1 MTQQHS
7 IARQTLTGIL
17 IFVFVTAVVCAVAM
31 AGPENIRRRGTE
43 TQSKTELGFRIQ
55 DSGEGRTKERSFVPE
70 HHRASLRSAERDQ
83 GKQNDKQIPRYARDD
98 NPQLESQGPDQEQ
111 QVPVIRKEVR
121 LVLVEASVK
130 DKGGKAMKVL
140 KQEDFLLFE
149 DGAPQ
154 EIAHFSQD
162 QLPLAV
168 AMVVDLS
175 GSIQPFLRP
184 LRYASM
190 AALKALKKEDEVA
203 LFTFTSN
210 VDKRVDL
217 TRDKLAVSDQIE
229 FFEAGG
235 STNINDGVYEA
246 AKYLLEKAP
255 AARRVIVLVSDNV
268 PTMGGVSPGD
278 VMNEALEA
286 DAAVYSLKVPGRNSV
301 GSKVLG
307 AGRGLV
313 NVSKL
318 TEETGGEIFDVEK
331 EGSLY
336 LAFAA
341 LIERLKTR
349 YTLGF
354 YPAGIAATDKKL
366 RKLEI
371 KLHPS
376 FGVKGKDYSV
386 VAKRGYFPATK

>member
-17 IFVFVTAVVCAVAM
+17 IFVFAIAGVCAA
-31 AGPENIRRRGTE
+31 AWAASGAPTKRRPFG
-43 TQSKTELGFRIQ
+43 
-55 DSGEGRTKERSFVPE
+55 
-70 HHRASLRSAERDQ
+70 SAQ
-83 GKQNDKQIPRYARDD
+83 GKQAAALQNGGAKTGDLPVA
-98 NPQLESQGPDQEQ
+98 PTGAMQEQ
-111 QVPVIRKEVR
+111 QIPTIKKEVR

-149 DGAPQ
+149 EGQPQ

-190 AALKALKKEDEVA
+190 SALKALKKEDEVA
-203 LFTFTSN
+203 LFTFTQH
-210 VDKRVDL
+210 VDRRTDL

-229 FFEAGG
+229 FFDAGG
-235 STNINDGVYEA
+235 GTNINDGVYEA
-246 AKYLLEKAP
+246 ARYLREQAP

-268 PTMGGVSPGD
+268 PTVSGVSPGD
-278 VMNEALEA
+278 VLNEALEA
-286 DAAVYSLKVPGRNSV
+286 DAAVYSLKVPGRNPV
-301 GSKVLG
+301 GSRVLG

-313 NVSKL
+313 NVKKL

-354 YPAGIAATDKKL
+354 YPGGAAATERKLKKL
-366 RKLEI
+366 EV

-386 VAKRGYFPATK
+386 VAKRGYFPAALEKR

>member
-1 MTQQHS
+1 MTRPHS
-7 IARQTLTGIL
+7 IAVRAFTGIFAL
-17 IFVFVTAVVCAVAM
+17 LLAAASSGSEKVEILRFARNDRQNTQ
-31 AGPENIRRRGTE
+31 PE
-43 TQSKTELGFRIQ
+43 Q
-55 DSGEGRTKERSFVPE
+55 
-70 HHRASLRSAERDQ
+70 
-83 GKQNDKQIPRYARDD
+83 
-98 NPQLESQGPDQEQ
+98 QEQ
-111 QVPVIRKEVR
+111 VPTIKREVR
-121 LVLVEASVK
+121 LVLVEATVK

-149 DGAPQ
+149 DGQPQ
-154 EIAHFSQD
+154 EVAHFSQD

-190 AALKALKKEDEVA
+190 SALKALKKEDEVA
-203 LFTFTSN
+203 LFTFTQN
-210 VDKRVDL
+210 VEKRVDL
-217 TRDKLAVSDQIE
+217 TRDKPAVSDEIE

-235 STNINDGVYEA
+235 GTNINDALYEA
-246 AKYLLEKAP
+246 ARYLRQQAP

-268 PTMGGVSPGD
+268 PTTPGASSET

-286 DAAVYSLKVPGRNSV
+286 DAAIYSLRVPGRNPV
-301 GSKVLG
+301 GTKILT
-307 AGRGLV
+307 AGRGLI
-313 NVSKL
+313 NVKKA

-331 EGSLY
+331 EGSLF

-354 YPAGIAATDKKL
+354 YPGGSATSE
-366 RKLEI
+366 RKLKTLEV
-371 KLHPS
+371 KLQPT
-376 FGVKGKDYSV
+376 FGAKGRDYSV